1 MDVNLFR
8 KCLLTLTAVAACQSG
23 YAAAE
28 EAPVTQAESPVTQVE
43 TLVTLVETDDSLCLA
58 HGGQLISVRLTDA
71 ALNLA
76 QGPGDVAQVEVWVD
90 RWFMQVQTADH
101 TRHVLSA
108 ETPEQELGCSHSLA
122 GPQHW
127 TLGASKRLPV
137 AGATIKPASGA
148 NTQPASDATIQPASG
163 ASIPKET
170 P

>member
-8 KCLLTLTAVAACQSG
+8 KCLLTLMAMAACQGG

-28 EAPVTQAESPVTQVE
+28 EAPVTLVESPVTQAE
-43 TLVTLVETDDSLCLA
+43 SLVTLVETDDSLCLA
-58 HGGQLISVRLTDA
+58 HGGQLILVRLTEA
-71 ALNLA
+71 ALNSA
-76 QGPGDVAQVEVWVD
+76 QAAVEVWQVEVWVD

-101 TRHVLSA
+101 TRHVLTA
-108 ETPEQELGCSHSLA
+108 ETPEQELGCSQSLA

-137 AGATIKPASGA
+137 AGATIKPTSGV
-148 NTQPASDATIQPASG
+148 SIQ
-163 ASIPKET
+163 PKET